1 MEKPILNVITIKT
14 KKSSFAYTLLE
25 ALRSKGASH
34 FFYKKENGYVFSLV
48 ADEAI
53 LNFLKYCCTDD
64 DAKLKA
70 PELKALVLFYGR
82 Y

>member
-64 DAKLKA
+64 DAKIESTGA
-70 PELKALVLFYGR
+70 
-82 Y
+82 